1 MGSVV
6 RELNNM
12 LKNLLTSFE
21 IMLFNQLYK
30 GKRKYN
36 HSLEEA
42 NLPIESVI
50 NHAKEEVIDLWV
62 YLHEIERQI
71 LKGRR

>member
-1 MGSVV
+1 
-6 RELNNM
+6 M

-21 IMLFNQLYK
+21 IMLFNQLHK

-36 HSLEEA
+36 QSLEEA

-50 NHAKEEVIDLWV
+50 KHAKEEIVDLWV

-71 LKGRR
+71 LKERR

>member
-1 MGSVV
+1 MIII
-6 RELNNM
+6 R
-12 LKNLLTSFE
+12 KLLTSFE
-21 IMLFNQLYK
+21 IGLFNQLHK

-42 NLPIESVI
+42 DLPIESVI
-50 NHAKEEVIDLWV
+50 NHAKEEIIDLWV

-71 LKGRR
+71 LKERR

>member
-1 MGSVV
+1 
-6 RELNNM
+6 M

-21 IMLFNQLYK
+21 IGLFNQLHK
-30 GKRKYN
+30 RKRKYN

-42 NLPIESVI
+42 NLPLESVI
-50 NHAKEEVIDLWV
+50 NHAKEEIIDLWV

-71 LKGRR
+71 SKERR